1 MEVAYGRWTD
11 DVLFGRNRDL
21 PGTPV
26 VNGIQLLGG
35 SFRRGSPTRVRTPPQ
50 LASFFIGWRG
60 IQCAGFSTPLTQAD
74 PAAIPV

>member
-1 MEVAYGRWTD
+1 MDGPAGIEEEQLNRQVAFAATD
-11 DVLFGRNRDL
+11 DVLFGRNREL

-60 IQCAGFSTPLTQAD
+60 IQ
-74 PAAIPV
+74 

>member
-11 DVLFGRNRDL
+11 DVLFGRNREL

-26 VNGIQLLGG
+26 VNGIQ
-35 SFRRGSPTRVRTPPQ
+35 FRSVEARPVVRTPPQ